1 MFVTVLYAVSRD
13 ARTKPFGPHV
23 LDIDYGA
30 EERRI
35 ETFLSQSV
43 ARGLNRRGV
52 VVGVS
57 GGIDSSVCV
66 ALATR
71 ALGASRVFA
80 LLMPEKEGSDD
91 AMERAKRLCERLGV
105 TYAIED
111 IGPTLAAS
119 GAYARRDAAIRQMLP
134 DFGPGWRHKIVISG
148 MFDRARIPHFHLVAE
163 APDGIRHTMR
173 MPTDIYLQVVAATNY
188 KQRIRKMTEYYHAER
203 LNYAVIGTPNKLE
216 YDLGFFVRGGDG
228 LADVKPIAHLYK
240 SQVYAMAAHLGVPEE
255 IRRQPPST
263 DTYTLPQ
270 SQEEFFFALPYPQAD
285 LLLYAMNNGVP
296 AESIAPALGLDLE
309 QVATAR
315 ADFAAK
321 KKAAHRILRDAILIT
336 DSEVGAES
344 PQADAVQ

>member
-1 MFVTVLYAVSRD
+1 MAVLYAVSRD

-23 LDIDYGA
+23 LNVDYGA

-35 ETFLSQSV
+35 EGFLAQAV

-66 ALATR
+66 TLATR
-71 ALGASRVFA
+71 ALGASRVLA

-105 TYAIED
+105 TYITED

-119 GAYARRDAAIRQMLP
+119 GSYARRDAAIRQMLP
-134 DFGPGWRHKIVISG
+134 EFAAGWRHKIIISG

-163 APDGIRHTMR
+163 APDGVHQTLR

-203 LNYAVIGTPNKLE
+203 LNYAVIGTPNRLE
-216 YDLGFFVRGGDG
+216 YELGFFVRGGDG

-240 SQVYAMAAHLGVPEE
+240 TQVYAMAAHLGVPEE

-270 SQEEFFFALPYPQAD
+270 SQEEFYFALPYPQAD
-285 LLLYAMNNGVP
+285 LLLYAMNNG
-296 AESIAPALGLDLE
+296 IAPEATAPVLHLDLE
-309 QVATAR
+309 QVAKAR
-315 ADFAAK
+315 TDFAAK
-321 KKAAHRILRDAILIT
+321 KKAARRILRDALLIT
-336 DSEVGAES
+336 DPEVGAAA
-344 PQADAVQ
+344 PQPEVAQ

>member
-1 MFVTVLYAVSRD
+1 MAVLYAVSRD
-13 ARTKPFGPHV
+13 ARAKPFGPHL
-23 LDIDYGA
+23 LDMEYGA
-30 EERRI
+30 AERRI
-35 ETFLSQSV
+35 EAFLAQAI

-57 GGIDSSVCV
+57 GGIDSAVCV
-66 ALATR
+66 TLATR

-80 LLMPEKEGSDD
+80 LLMPEKEGSDE

-105 TYAIED
+105 SYITED

-119 GAYARRDAAIRQMLP
+119 GSYARRDVAIRQMLP
-134 DFGPGWRHKIVISG
+134 EFGAGWRHKIVTSG
-148 MFDRARIPHFHLVAE
+148 MVDRARIPHFHLVAE
-163 APDGIRHTMR
+163 APDGVRHTLR

-203 LNYAVIGTPNKLE
+203 LNYAVIGTPNRLE
-216 YDLGFFVRGGDG
+216 YELGFFVRGGDG

-240 SQVYAMAAHLGVPEE
+240 TQVYAMAAHLGVPEE

-270 SQEEFFFALPYPQAD
+270 SQEEFYFALPYPQAD
-285 LLLYAMNNGVP
+285 LLLYAMNNGIGAEAVVP
-296 AESIAPALGLDLE
+296 ALNLDLE
-309 QVATAR
+309 QVIRAR
-315 ADFAAK
+315 TDFAAK

-336 DSEVGAES
+336 DPEVGTAV
-344 PQADAVQ
+344 PQPDAPR